1 MRRPTTL
8 TAHVRSSV
16 CASVWLRTMRVCVQ
30 LLGDTL
36 FDMRKQA
43 GGRMDLPCVKAVG
56 LSTLA
61 ALEGLHAMGFIHR
74 DIKPANF
81 VISPPNAAA
90 SRGGWQQQVGGSM
103 QACVDLHKGRA
114 APCVVWVHVLVSVC
128 GHTHVF
134 GCWCMA
140 DTQISHRQ
148 FPGV

>member
-1 MRRPTTL
+1 M
-8 TAHVRSSV
+8 
-16 CASVWLRTMRVCVQ
+16 CVQ

-90 SRGGWQQQVGGSM
+90 SRGG
-103 QACVDLHKGRA
+103 
-114 APCVVWVHVLVSVC
+114 
-128 GHTHVF
+128 
-134 GCWCMA
+134 
-140 DTQISHRQ
+140 
-148 FPGV
+148 